1 MPSARRCGSGSAR
14 TCSKPSR
21 CISLSTATAIRA
33 AVMAGAGPAVL
44 SSLAVREDLSRG
56 QLVAI
61 PVVELELHRS
71 LRVIWQGDRQ
81 PPAGAARDLVGHITT
96 QLVS

>member
-1 MPSARRCGSGSAR
+1 MPSPRRCASGSAR
-14 TCSKPSR
+14 TCEQAEPV
-21 CISLSTATAIRA
+21 ISLSTATAIRA

-61 PVVELELHRS
+61 PVVDLELHRS

-81 PPAGAARDLVGHITT
+81 PPAGAARDLIGHITT